1 MRFRRAYVEGRGM
14 RRTLLFASL
23 FAYSVF
29 EGELS
34 DAIPVVH
41 ASIGGCRILGTLC
54 SGGQLCVC
62 IHL

>member
-1 MRFRRAYVEGRGM
+1 M